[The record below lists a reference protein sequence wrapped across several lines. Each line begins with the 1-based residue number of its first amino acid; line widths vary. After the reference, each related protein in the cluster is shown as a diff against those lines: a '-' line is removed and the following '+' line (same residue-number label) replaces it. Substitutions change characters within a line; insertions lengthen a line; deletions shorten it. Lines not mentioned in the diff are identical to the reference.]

1 MLQCWE
7 FEPQE
12 RPTFAAIV
20 ESLCHF
26 LETMVD
32 YMDIGGFSGSN
43 GEGGYTESLTTGV
56 ELTDSKDNNTMFKN
70 ETFIELE
77 TIVENDKSETKI

>member
-7 FEPQE
+7 LEPQE

-20 ESLCHF
+20 ESLSHF

-43 GEGGYTESLTTGV
+43 GEVAHTSLTTGV
-56 ELTDSKDNNTMFKN
+56 ELTDSKDDNTAFKN